1 MEREDKIAFSVI
13 LTIICGV
20 IFGLMWGVHLVGSSL
35 FGWFDAADA
44 GVGFKS
50 ALIAAVVT
58 STILVLLFAAVAG
71 DGLIGE
77 LPTMV
82 VGFFLLTGFFT
93 FSIAWIF

>member
-13 LTIICGV
+13 LVIVCG
-20 IFGLMWGVHLVGSSL
+20 ILFGLMWGVHLVGSSV

-50 ALIAAVVT
+50 SLIAAVVI
-58 STILVLLFAAVAG
+58 STIFIIFFSIVAG
-71 DGLIGE
+71 DGLVGE
-77 LPTMV
+77 LPTV
-82 VGFFLLTGFFT
+82 VIGFFLLTAFFT